1 MSSTISKRGAL
12 AGLAVLFGGL
22 TTGGAMAADAKSSFV
37 TERSVTVDYS
47 DLDLSQP
54 EGVNALYWRMSNA
67 AKSAC
72 GEPQPREL
80 ARYAAFRRCVDRA
93 VNEAVGHVDTP
104 ALTAV
109 HRQKRARN
117 VAG

>member
-1 MSSTISKRGAL
+1 MSSTISKRGAV

-22 TTGGAMAADAKSSFV
+22 LTGGAMAADSKSGIV

-54 EGVNALYWRMSNA
+54 EGVNILYSRVSNA
-67 AKSAC
+67 AETAC

-80 ARYAAFRRCVDRA
+80 ARYAKFRQCVDRA
-93 VNEAVGHVDTP
+93 IQEAVGTVNAP

-109 HRQKRARN
+109 HRARRARN